1 MWYYSMDL
9 WFNTFNLPQYQYTI
23 VNGTPTNPNKA
34 SVIARFLTTSLTYLN
49 MPDDFFLVIVTIT
62 IKFPKMVPIPIK
74 THMTMFTRNIT
85 YDAGISLFVIF
96 VVIFVSFKFSIIVNS
111 LYNCICDQD
120 SFKNGSD
127 AYSPW

>member
-1 MWYYSMDL
+1 MDL
-9 WFNTFNLPQYQYTI
+9 WFDTFNLPQYQYTI

-96 VVIFVSFKFSIIVNS
+96 VVIFVLFNFSIIVNS
-111 LYNCICDQD
+111 LHNCICNQD

-127 AYSPW
+127 AYSL